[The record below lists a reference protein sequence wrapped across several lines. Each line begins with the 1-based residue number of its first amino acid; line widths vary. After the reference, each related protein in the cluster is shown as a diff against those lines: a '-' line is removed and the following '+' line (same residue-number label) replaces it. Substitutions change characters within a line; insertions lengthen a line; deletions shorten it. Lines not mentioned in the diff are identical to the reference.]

1 MKVSSFR
8 YLVNQGLKS
17 IWTNRMMSFASFC
30 IMLVSLLMVGISV
43 LASINLNRIIG
54 GIEDK
59 SEVVVQIKDNITDS
73 DIQELENKIKQIPNV
88 NTLEFYSKESAWE
101 NMIKDMSEEERELFQ
116 YADDNPLPDTFRLTV
131 VDIQKMDET
140 TTQIDTFENVESTK
154 SPTAFADVL
163 ISIRR
168 ILTIVSAAIVLALI
182 IVCLIIIS
190 NTTRAS
196 VFARRKEIN
205 IMKYVGAT
213 NSFIRIP
220 FFVEG
225 MIVGILAA
233 AGALVLT
240 KFAYE
245 GVYNIFN
252 DDFKLWNILGVK
264 NLYSFKDMFW
274 PITIAYAA
282 VGALIGAVGTSISAG
297 KHLKV

>member
-1 MKVSSFR
+1 MKINSFR
-8 YLVNQGLKS
+8 YLVSQGIKS

-30 IMLVSLLMVGISV
+30 IMLVSLLMVGVSV
-43 LASINLNRIIG
+43 LMSINLNRIIG
-54 GIEDK
+54 GIEDQ
-59 SEVVVQIKDNITDS
+59 SEVVVQITDDIS
-73 DIQELENKIKQIPNV
+73 DEAIQELQEQIEMIPNV
-88 NTLEFYSKESAWE
+88 NTVEFYSKEEAWE
-101 NMIKDMSEEERELFQ
+101 NMMEDMTEEEQELFQ

-131 VDIQKMDET
+131 TDIQRMSET
-140 TTQIDTFENVESTK
+140 TTQIETFDNVESTR

-168 ILTIVSAAIVLALI
+168 ILAIISAAIVLALI

-190 NTTRAS
+190 NTTRTS

-233 AGALVLT
+233 AGALLLT

-252 DDFKLWNILGVK
+252 DDFRLWNILGVQ
-264 NLYSFKDMFW
+264 NLYSFDDLFW
-274 PITIAYAA
+274 PITIAYAVA
-282 VGALIGAVGTSISAG
+282 GALIGAVGTSISAG

>member
-1 MKVSSFR
+1 MKINSFR
-8 YLVNQGLKS
+8 YLISQGLKS

-43 LASINLNRIIG
+43 LMSINLSRIIG

-59 SEVVVQIKDNITDS
+59 SEVVVQIKDNITDE
-73 DIQELENKIKQIPNV
+73 DTQELQDKIEQIPNV
-88 NTLEFYSKESAWE
+88 NTVEFYSKESAWE
-101 NMIKDMSEEERELFQ
+101 NMMEDMTEEERELFQ

-131 VDIQKMDET
+131 TDIQKMTET
-140 TTQIDTFENVESTK
+140 TTQIETFENVESTK

-168 ILTIVSAAIVLALI
+168 ILTVISAAIVLALI

-233 AGALVLT
+233 AGSLLLT

-282 VGALIGAVGTSISAG
+282 AGALIGAIGTSISAG

>member
-1 MKVSSFR
+1 MKINSFR
-8 YLVNQGLKS
+8 YLISQGLKS

-43 LASINLNRIIG
+43 LMSINLSRIIG

-59 SEVVVQIKDNITDS
+59 SEVVVQIKDNITDE
-73 DIQELENKIKQIPNV
+73 DTQELQDKIEQIPNV
-88 NTLEFYSKESAWE
+88 NTVEFYSKESAWE
-101 NMIKDMSEEERELFQ
+101 NMMEDMTEEERELFQ

-131 VDIQKMDET
+131 TDIQKMTET
-140 TTQIDTFENVESTK
+140 TTQIETFENVESTK

-168 ILTIVSAAIVLALI
+168 ILTVISAAIVLALI

-233 AGALVLT
+233 AGALLLT

-282 VGALIGAVGTSISAG
+282 AGALIGAVGTSISAG

>member
-1 MKVSSFR
+1 MKISSIN
-8 YLVNQGLKS
+8 YLVRQGLKS

-43 LASINLNRIIG
+43 LAAVNLNRIIG
-54 GIEDK
+54 GIEDM
-59 SEVVVQIKDNITDS
+59 SEVVVQITDNIPDS
-73 DIQELENKIKQIPNV
+73 DIDELKSRIQMLANV
-88 NTLEFYSKESAWE
+88 NTVEFYSKENAWKE
-101 NMIKDMSEEERELFQ
+101 MMDDMTEEEQELFQ
-116 YADDNPLPDTFRLTV
+116 YADDNPLPDTFRITV
-131 VDIQKMDET
+131 VDIQKMNET
-140 TTQIDTFENVESTK
+140 TTQIETLDNVESTK
-154 SPTAFADVL
+154 SPTDFADVL

-168 ILTIVSAAIVLALI
+168 ILLVISGAIIIALI
-182 IVCLIIIS
+182 VVCLIIIS

-213 NSFIRIP
+213 NGFIRIP
-220 FFVEG
+220 FFIEG

-252 DDFKLWNILGVK
+252 DDFKRWNILCVR
-264 NLYSFKDMFW
+264 NLYSFKSMFW
-274 PITIAYAA
+274 QVAAAYAA
-282 VGALIGAVGTSISAG
+282 AGALIGAVGTSISTG

>member
-1 MKVSSFR
+1 MKINSFR
-8 YLVNQGLKS
+8 YLISQGLKS

-43 LASINLNRIIG
+43 LMSINLSRIIG

-59 SEVVVQIKDNITDS
+59 SEVVVQIKDNITDE
-73 DIQELENKIKQIPNV
+73 DTQELQDKIEQIPNV
-88 NTLEFYSKESAWE
+88 NTVEFYSKESAWE
-101 NMIKDMSEEERELFQ
+101 NMMEDMTEEERELFQ

-131 VDIQKMDET
+131 TDIQKMTET
-140 TTQIDTFENVESTK
+140 TTQIETFENVESTK

-168 ILTIVSAAIVLALI
+168 ILTVISAAIVLALI

-233 AGALVLT
+233 AGALLLT

-264 NLYSFKDMFW
+264 NLYSFKDMFR

-282 VGALIGAVGTSISAG
+282 AGALIGAIGTSISAG

>member
-73 DIQELENKIKQIPNV
+73 DIQELESKIKQIPNV

-131 VDIQKMDET
+131 VDIQKMAET

-168 ILTIVSAAIVLALI
+168 ILTIVSAAIVLAPI

>member
-1 MKVSSFR
+1 M
-8 YLVNQGLKS
+8 
-17 IWTNRMMSFASFC
+17 
-30 IMLVSLLMVGISV
+30 GISV

-73 DIQELENKIKQIPNV
+73 DIQELESKIKQIPNV

-131 VDIQKMDET
+131 VDIQKMAET

>member
-73 DIQELENKIKQIPNV
+73 DIQELESKIKQIPNV

-131 VDIQKMDET
+131 VDIQKMAET

-274 PITIAYAA
+274 PFTIAYAA

>member
-1 MKVSSFR
+1 MKISSVR
-8 YLVNQGLKS
+8 YLINQGLKS

-30 IMLVSLLMVGISV
+30 IILVSLLMVGISV
-43 LASINLNRIIG
+43 LMSINLNRIIG

-59 SEVVVQIKDNITDS
+59 SEVIVQIKDNITDE
-73 DIQELENKIKQIPNV
+73 DKNALEAKLKKLPNV
-88 NTLEFYSKESAWE
+88 NTVEFYSKEEAWE
-101 NMIKDMSEEERELFQ
+101 NMMKDMSDEEKDLFQ
-116 YADDNPLPDTFRLTV
+116 YADDNPLPDTFRITV
-131 VDIQKMDET
+131 VDIQKMTET

-163 ISIRR
+163 ISIQR
-168 ILTIVSAAIVLALI
+168 ILTIVSGAIVLALV

-190 NTTRAS
+190 NTTRTS
-196 VFARRKEIN
+196 VFTRRKEIN

-225 MIVGILAA
+225 MVVGILAA
-233 AGALVLT
+233 GGALILT

-252 DDFKLWNILGVK
+252 DDFKLWNILGVR
-264 NLYSFKDMFW
+264 NLYSFDEMFLH
-274 PITIAYAA
+274 ITIAYAVA
-282 VGALIGAVGTSISAG
+282 GALIGAIGTSISAG

>member
-73 DIQELENKIKQIPNV
+73 DIQELESKIKQIPNV

-131 VDIQKMDET
+131 VDIQKMAET

-252 DDFKLWNILGVK
+252 DDFKLWNILEVK

>member
-73 DIQELENKIKQIPNV
+73 DIQELESKIKQIPNV

-131 VDIQKMDET
+131 VDIQKMAET

-168 ILTIVSAAIVLALI
+168 
-182 IVCLIIIS
+182 
-190 NTTRAS
+190 
-196 VFARRKEIN
+196 
-205 IMKYVGAT
+205 
-213 NSFIRIP
+213 
-220 FFVEG
+220 
-225 MIVGILAA
+225 
-233 AGALVLT
+233 
-240 KFAYE
+240 
-245 GVYNIFN
+245 
-252 DDFKLWNILGVK
+252 
-264 NLYSFKDMFW
+264 
-274 PITIAYAA
+274 
-282 VGALIGAVGTSISAG
+282 
-297 KHLKV
+297 

>member
-1 MKVSSFR
+1 MKINSFR
-8 YLVNQGLKS
+8 YLISQGLKS

-43 LASINLNRIIG
+43 LMSINLSRIIG

-59 SEVVVQIKDNITDS
+59 SEVVVQIKDNITDE
-73 DIQELENKIKQIPNV
+73 DTQELQDKIEQIPNV
-88 NTLEFYSKESAWE
+88 NTVEFYSKESAWE
-101 NMIKDMSEEERELFQ
+101 NMMEDMTEEERELFQ

-131 VDIQKMDET
+131 TDIQKMTET
-140 TTQIDTFENVESTK
+140 TTQIETFENVESTK

-168 ILTIVSAAIVLALI
+168 ILTVISAAIVLALI

-233 AGALVLT
+233 AGALLLT

-282 VGALIGAVGTSISAG
+282 AGALIGAIGTSISAG